1 MAIKADMKSVKAGLD
16 LLMEPVQIFNEELVK
31 SFSALGEGAVKKIR
45 KKSAAESWTDHTTN
59 LRSSIGYEVF
69 NHGEKM
75 VDYAF
80 PLVSESGKEGSEN
93 GKKLVNELA
102 HNYKDGVTLLMVAG
116 MEYAEYVEN
125 KGYDVLAKTS
135 LEAETLAPK
144 AIQKAIDETEKRLKE
159 K

>member
-1 MAIKADMKSVKAGLD
+1 MAIKPDLKSVQKSLE
-16 LLMEPVQIFNEELVK
+16 LLMEPVQILNEELVK

-45 KKSAAESWTDHTTN
+45 MKTKEESWTDRTGN

-69 NHGEKM
+69 NHGEKTANY
-75 VDYAF
+75 VF
-80 PLVSESGKEGSEN
+80 EQVKEGTEG
-93 GKKLVNELA
+93 GKKGEELIDDLAKNYNNGVSLV
-102 HNYKDGVTLLMVAG
+102 MVAG
-116 MEYAEYVEN
+116 MEYAEYVER

-144 AIQKAIDETEKRLKE
+144 AISKAIEETQKRLKG